1 MEIEK
6 NLLGTVEFS
15 TSFKLLAEVAFF
27 FLHLNGIL
35 FTFTAITGA
44 DKTKRQSEKLRLVK
58 YLNVQNGPDKLTA
71 LLATFRQG
79 GFCYLSGLRCLCLG
93 PHQFPY
99 I

>member
-44 DKTKRQSEKLRLVK
+44 DKTKRQGEKLGLVK
-58 YLNVQNGPDKLTA
+58 WLQYKMGPI
-71 LLATFRQG
+71 
-79 GFCYLSGLRCLCLG
+79 S
-93 PHQFPY
+93 
-99 I
+99 